1 MVRIRMKKTEL
12 AGEPAAQARERK
24 QEPAAQARDSFA
36 CAAGSQNRLCA
47 LAYVLLA
54 AYLIFAHG
62 CHADADTE
70 LFTVISESASAEA
83 GR

>member
-1 MVRIRMKKTEL
+1 MRMKMC
-12 AGEPAAQARERK
+12 EPAAQARGKTR
-24 QEPAAQARDSFA
+24 EPAAQAANSHA
-36 CAAGSQNRLCA
+36 CAAGSQNRLWA
-47 LAYVLLA
+47 LAYALLA